1 MGDLMPY
8 LGVLMALLNTA
19 YVGGVLV
26 QRVSHL
32 EKRADG
38 KEMKDEH
45 RDKTLTEIQ
54 ITLARVDGRLAA
66 LASKKTFPF

>member
-1 MGDLMPY
+1 MGDYMPY

-26 QRVSHL
+26 QRVAHL
-32 EKRADG
+32 ERRVEG
-38 KEMKDEH
+38 KDVKDDQ

-66 LASKKTFPF
+66 LATKKTFPF